1 MLPPTSTRRPRPTTR
16 CNSLGSSLRE
26 CHLKEA
32 AGSFRQPL
40 FLRLGVAASHGRY
53 PMRALILIAVSA
65 LAVSAC
71 GKSGSVDNTA
81 NIDQVLAAQ
90 NISAN
95 DTTAIDAAT
104 GDDANM
110 AADMN
115 LD

>member
-1 MLPPTSTRRPRPTTR
+1 
-16 CNSLGSSLRE
+16 
-26 CHLKEA
+26 
-32 AGSFRQPL
+32 
-40 FLRLGVAASHGRY
+40 
-53 PMRALILIAVSA
+53 MRTLILVAVSA

-71 GKSGSVDNTA
+71 SKTGTVDNTT

-110 AADMN
+110 AADVQFTAN
-115 LD
+115 ESLDAADGATNNSN

>member
-1 MLPPTSTRRPRPTTR
+1 
-16 CNSLGSSLRE
+16 
-26 CHLKEA
+26 
-32 AGSFRQPL
+32 
-40 FLRLGVAASHGRY
+40 
-53 PMRALILIAVSA
+53 MRAFILVAVSA

-71 GKSGSVDNTA
+71 SKSGSVENTT

-110 AADMN
+110 AADVQFTN
-115 LD
+115 ESLDGADNATGNSN

>member
-1 MLPPTSTRRPRPTTR
+1 
-16 CNSLGSSLRE
+16 
-26 CHLKEA
+26 
-32 AGSFRQPL
+32 
-40 FLRLGVAASHGRY
+40 
-53 PMRALILIAVSA
+53 MRALILVAVSA

-71 GKSGSVDNTA
+71 SKSGSVENTT

-110 AADMN
+110 AADVQFTTN
-115 LD
+115 ESLDVADNATGNSN